1 MISKDFVLSLKAVK
15 KHTLLFLISSLSK
28 AFIINRRFHS
38 KNTLSTNKECD
49 FQVTY
54 ISTDYTGLHQDVKD
68 YRARNLRKLLAYFKN
83 KPGTEILKR
92 MYL

>member
-28 AFIINRRFHS
+28 AFMINRRFHS
-38 KNTLSTNKECD
+38 KDTLSTNKECD

-54 ISTDYTGLHQDVKD
+54 ISTDYTGLHQDVK
-68 YRARNLRKLLAYFKN
+68 YFIRLSCSKSA
-83 KPGTEILKR
+83 KTFSIF
-92 MYL
+92 